1 MRYLMLCISAS
12 CWVENFRSRARV
24 QTNVF
29 DRIEKRYGLDC
40 INEIDFIIFN
50 VEYETNNYSQ
60 QITSKSN

>member
-1 MRYLMLCISAS
+1 MLKLG
-12 CWVENFRSRARV
+12 NFRSRARV
-24 QTNVF
+24 QTNFF

-60 QITSKSN
+60 QIASKSN